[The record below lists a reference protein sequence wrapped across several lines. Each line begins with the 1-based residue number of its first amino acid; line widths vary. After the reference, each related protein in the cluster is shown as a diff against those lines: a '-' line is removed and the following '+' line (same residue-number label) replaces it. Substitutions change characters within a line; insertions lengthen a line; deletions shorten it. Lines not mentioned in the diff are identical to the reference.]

1 MKSFVDVD
9 GFFYVCKM
17 MKIDHKKTFGY
28 IINIYFH
35 FKKNWI
41 RFMMIS
47 KIAIECFQI
56 NLMLNLLMHLRL
68 ELLKLVLNI
77 YSLGV
82 TFFFNFF
89 IPNVWQVLCHTNF
102 LEFVFFFIFSS
113 TKTGKLIIII
123 IIIIMLAGG
132 GS

>member
-17 MKIDHKKTFGY
+17 IKIDHKKTFGY

-47 KIAIECFQI
+47 KIEIECFQI

-68 ELLKLVLNI
+68 ELLKLFLNI

-82 TFFFNFF
+82 TFFFKFF
-89 IPNVWQVLCHTNF
+89 IRNVWQVLCYTNF

-113 TKTGKLIIII
+113 TKIGKLKKF
-123 IIIIMLAGG
+123 
-132 GS
+132 

>member
-1 MKSFVDVD
+1 
-9 GFFYVCKM
+9 
-17 MKIDHKKTFGY
+17 
-28 IINIYFH
+28 
-35 FKKNWI
+35 
-41 RFMMIS
+41 MMIS
-47 KIAIECFQI
+47 KIEIECFQI
-56 NLMLNLLMHLRL
+56 NLILNLLMHLRL

-89 IPNVWQVLCHTNF
+89 IPNVWQVLCYTNF

-113 TKTGKLIIII
+113 TKTGKLKII